1 MHEVRRTFAMQAA
14 AVFFVLI
21 AFPLPAGAAA
31 FEVPSPLEIFQRVFA
46 MSARVPAAISA
57 DAEIKFR
64 VKKSLS
70 DPPDCVFKGIT
81 RVEKG
86 HHIVEVT
93 EGAPGTLCWVAKLA
107 LGQGFDV
114 RKDLEEVLP
123 LLDLTVLGLKLVG
136 HDHYYLIRGKARDPK
151 MQLRE
156 LIVWVDYE
164 RGLLPEGTLVYT
176 WGSLDVSQEYMPLL
190 GAWVVTRQYIY
201 TSRFDAWLEVSY
213 KNFRVVD
220 PKGYPASRTPS
231 SSR

>member
-1 MHEVRRTFAMQAA
+1 MHGVRRTSTLQAVA
-14 AVFFVLI
+14 LFLACVAI
-21 AFPLPAGAAA
+21 PLPAAAA
-31 FEVPSPLEIFQRVFA
+31 SFEVPSPIGIFQRVFA
-46 MSARVPAAISA
+46 MSARVPAEISA
-57 DAEIKFR
+57 DAVVKFR

-81 RVEKG
+81 RVDRG
-86 HHIVEVT
+86 HQIVEVT

-123 LLDLTVLGLKLVG
+123 LLDLTVLGLKLAG
-136 HDHYYLIRGKARDPK
+136 HDHYYLIEGRARDPK
-151 MQLRE
+151 MQLRR

-164 RGLLPEGTLVYT
+164 RGLLTEGTLVYT
-176 WGSLDVSQEYMPLL
+176 WGSLDVSQDYMPLN

-201 TSRFDAWLEVSY
+201 TSRFDASLEVSY